1 MSANNEILKILEEF
15 KEIEPEVIAKRLNTS
30 VCHAT
35 NICLKL
41 VEEGKLKLKFKVIC
55 PRCREVCA
63 EFESIMDIPD
73 DLQCRCGYKF
83 MPMKEN
89 IKMVFVK

>member
-1 MSANNEILKILEEF
+1 MTADEDIIKVLEEF
-15 KEIEPEVIAKRLNTS
+15 EEIEPEVIAKRFNTS

-35 NICLKL
+35 NVCLKL

-73 DLQCRCGYKF
+73 ELQCGCGYRF
-83 MPMKEN
+83 MPMREN
-89 IKMVFVK
+89 IRMVFVK